1 VPSLGFAV
9 TTERAAY
16 LQDAPIEPA
25 KLKHLETSPMPERL
39 GNERVNTL
47 KCPSGQT

>member
-1 VPSLGFAV
+1 MPSLGLAV
-9 TTERAAY
+9 ITARAAY
-16 LQDAPIEPA
+16 LQGVPMQPA
-25 KLKHLETSPMPERL
+25 NLEHSETSPMSERL